1 MQADY
6 RGSESAA
13 RSAIQTSG
21 PKDLP
26 KAHHILGLALAKQN
40 KIPEAIIEIKIYSDK
55 SPNAPDAPVVKR
67 QLDSLQPSPVK

>member
-6 RGSESAA
+6 PGSESAA

-21 PKDLP
+21 AKDLP

-40 KIPEAIIEIKIYSDK
+40 KIPEAITEIKIYLAK
-55 SPNAPDAPVVKR
+55 SPNAPDAPAVKR
-67 QLDSLQPSPVK
+67 QLDSLQPTTTK